1 MRHKAILDLWLYF
14 HVPLSIA
21 LLAAF
26 AVHVTTVL
34 HLLVGTAP

>member
-21 LLAAF
+21 LLAAL
-26 AVHVTTVL
+26 AVHGPRSSSTGRD
-34 HLLVGTAP
+34 GT